1 MIYIASPYTHERRD
15 IRNLRYRQVLHYT
28 QLCMAKGEIVFSP
41 VVYGH
46 PFALDDSRAIYFNF
60 WKPFNEQLILAS
72 EKVRVLRL
80 AGYLTSRG
88 VVGEAQFA
96 LEHGIPVEQVDFP
109 L

>member
-1 MIYIASPYTHERRD
+1 MIYIASPYTHERAD
-15 IRNLRYRQVLHYT
+15 SRNLRYRQVLHYT

-46 PFALDDSRAIYFNF
+46 PFALDNSAAIYFNY
-60 WKPFNEQLILAS
+60 WRPFNERMILAS

-88 VVGEAQFA
+88 VVCEAQFA
-96 LEHGIPVEQVDFP
+96 LEHDIPVDQVEYP